1 MTRTALS
8 EKIPPID
15 RMTPAQLESALFAM
29 GCFKGLEA
37 RLGITRGVWRTSVG
51 YAGGSFPTPTYDDA
65 GDHVEITKIGR
76 ASCRERV

>member
-51 YAGGSFPTPTYDDA
+51 LMSSEMFGEKIGWRPQ
-65 GDHVEITKIGR
+65 EIGR
-76 ASCRERV
+76 AHV